1 LWYHF
6 AMISIL
12 RLIATYMAVLTLLA
26 AVVGFFFPGTFLVF
40 EHIFKELFA
49 ATMFSLGVVLNRSDL
64 LITLKHPLRI
74 GLGVFTQFVVMPLL
88 AFGIVTLA
96 GLPPALALGFIIVGS
111 APGAM
116 ASNVIVYLA
125 KGALA
130 YSIALTTV
138 ATFLAPFVTPM
149 LIELFANQNIDVNPL
164 KLMWTIF
171 YILVIPLAGGMLM
184 RLYLDKGFSLKRFVL
199 HTIGALIVLG
209 LFHFFA
215 NFLVWQQLLA
225 FSFLVG
231 LPLLTSLRRPGQAEP
246 ILNWAKEIAPAIA
259 SLSIIIICAY
269 AVAQNQQ
276 SIGKV
281 GGWVMALVILL
292 NALGYLTGWFLAK
305 FYRFDRTHQITLAIE
320 IGMQNAGMGVA
331 LALAHFKDQ
340 PEVALPGALF
350 AVWCIITAAGASAY
364 FRRKSDRQAVTSAG
378 AV

>member
-1 LWYHF
+1 
-6 AMISIL
+6 MIATL
-12 RLIATYMAVLTLLA
+12 RFIATYMAVLTLLA
-26 AVVGFFFPGTFLVF
+26 ALVGFFFPATFLVF
-40 EHIFKELFA
+40 EYLFKELFA
-49 ATMFSLGVVLNRSDL
+49 ATMFSLGVVLNRNDL

-138 ATFLAPFVTPM
+138 ATFLAPFLTPL
-149 LIELFANQNIDVNPL
+149 LIDLFANQNIDVNPL

-184 RLYLDKGFSLKRFVL
+184 RLYLDKGFALKRFAL
-199 HTIGALIVLG
+199 HIIGAGIVLG
-209 LFHFFA
+209 LFHTFA
-215 NFLVWQQLLA
+215 NFLVWQQTLA
-225 FSFLVG
+225 FGFLVG
-231 LPLLTSLRRPGQAEP
+231 LPLISSLRRAEHSKL

-269 AVAQNQQ
+269 AVAQNHAAIAQ
-276 SIGKV
+276 V
-281 GGWVMALVILL
+281 GGLVMSLVILL

-305 FYRFDRTHQITLAIE
+305 LYRFDHTHQITLAIE

-331 LALAHFKDQ
+331 LALAHFKAQ

-364 FRRKSDRQAVTSAG
+364 FRRKSDRQQVTSAG
-378 AV
+378 AI